1 MIACQNEAN
10 FKNAQLYRP
19 ERWLS
24 EDETKFE
31 TNTSHS
37 EPGASLVLPFGIG
50 KRSCPGKKFIEIWQT
65 LLMGRVS
72 VDHNWGV
79 VNTF

>member
-1 MIACQNEAN
+1 MIACQQETN
-10 FKNAQLYRP
+10 FTNARQYRP
-19 ERWLS
+19 ERWLN
-24 EDETKFE
+24 EDETKME

-65 LLMGRVS
+65 LLMGRVRI
-72 VDHNWGV
+72 HN
-79 VNTF
+79 